1 MSGTPNR
8 AAVIFTFP
16 YFLTQPS
23 IQNWAWEGAVSNS
36 MCNNSYIKKKVL
48 LKCQTNYSYPTAITS
63 CSFSSLSVCPLR
75 EPGASRL
82 LWVLNF
88 WLCHVGE
95 ESCTKQYR
103 TSFKPQAYV
112 FPRQVCSW
120 EEIINQNT
128 FGVFEER
135 FCFRVAYGGAK
146 WRLLNLSNERPHLFL
161 LKNARV
167 FSP

>member
-1 MSGTPNR
+1 MSGTLNR
-8 AAVIFTFP
+8 SAVIFTFP

-23 IQNWAWEGAVSNS
+23 IQNWAWEAAVSNS

-48 LKCQTNYSYPTAITS
+48 LKCQTAITS
-63 CSFSSLSVCPLR
+63 FSFSSLSVCPLR
-75 EPGASRL
+75 DPGASCL

-88 WLCHVGE
+88 WLCHAGE

-120 EEIINQNT
+120 EKIINQNI
-128 FGVFEER
+128 FGVFGEL
-135 FCFRVAYGGAK
+135 FCCRAACGGAK
-146 WRLLNLSNERPHLFL
+146 
-161 LKNARV
+161 
-167 FSP
+167 

>member
-1 MSGTPNR
+1 MGIWSVHVALPVSGTLNR
-8 AAVIFTFP
+8 SAVIFTFP

-23 IQNWAWEGAVSNS
+23 IQNWAWEGAVSNG
-36 MCNNSYIKKKVL
+36 MCTNSYIKKKVL

-63 CSFSSLSVCPLR
+63 FSFSSLSVCPLR
-75 EPGASRL
+75 DPGASCS

-95 ESCTKQYR
+95 ASCTKQYR

-120 EEIINQNT
+120 EKIITQNI
-128 FGVFEER
+128 FGVFEEP
-135 FCFRVAYGGAK
+135 FCCRVAYGGAK
-146 WRLLNLSNERPHLFL
+146 WSTFKLE
-161 LKNARV
+161 
-167 FSP
+167 